1 MIEKLTARRLATIKA
16 PGKYGDGHGLWLVVR
31 SNGRRGWVFRYRF
44 RGRDREMGLGG
55 EDVGLKEARESAAR
69 ARRLIREGLDPIDER
84 RKARG
89 KSSAPTFRKC
99 AEKYITAHTAK
110 WGNAKHR
117 AQWSSTLETYA
128 YPVLGKKPVDA
139 IDVAD
144 VLKVLTPLWTLKH
157 ETASRLRGR
166 IELVLDAAHAENKR
180 QGANPARWR
189 RHLEYLLP
197 KLSDVREVLHH
208 EALPWRD
215 IPAFMDALRTREG
228 IVARALE
235 FTILTGARSGEV
247 RGARWCEVE
256 GDVWTIPGGRIKAKR
271 EHRVPLSPRAV
282 AILDELPRLDGAE
295 FVFPGMRP
303 RRPLTDTTLRM
314 VLKRMGRESLTVHGF
329 RSTFRDWSAEMTS
342 FPRKVCEQALAH
354 ALTDKT
360 EAAYRRGDL
369 IEKRRQLMNAW
380 AAYCGQSPRAKVVE
394 FSA

>member
-1 MIEKLTARRLATIKA
+1 MIDKLTARRVATIKA
-16 PGKYGDGHGLWLVVR
+16 PGKYGDGGGLWLRVR
-31 SNGRRGWVFRYRF
+31 SDGRRWWVLRYRF

-55 EDVGLKEARESAAR
+55 EYVGLKEAREGAAR

-84 RKARG
+84 RKAHA

-99 AEKYITAHTAK
+99 AEKYITAHKAK

-128 YPVLGKKPVDA
+128 YPVLGEKPVDA
-139 IDVAD
+139 VDVAD
-144 VLKVLTPLWTLKH
+144 VLKVLTPLWTLTH

-166 IELVLDAAHAENKR
+166 IELVLDAAHADGKR
-180 QGANPARWR
+180 HGANPARWR

-197 KLSDVREVLHH
+197 ELSDVREVLHH

-215 IPAFMDALRTREG
+215 TPEFMDALRAIEG
-228 IVARALE
+228 VAERALE
-235 FTILTGARSGEV
+235 FAVLTAARSGEV
-247 RGARWCEVE
+247 RGMRWDEVD
-256 GDVWTIPGGRIKAKR
+256 GAVWTIPGGRIKAKR

-295 FVFPGMRP
+295 FVFPGKRTG
-303 RRPLTDTTLRM
+303 RPLSDTTLGA
-314 VLKRMGRESLTVHGF
+314 VLRRMGWETLTVHGF
-329 RSTFRDWSAEMTS
+329 RSTFRDWAAETTP
-342 FPRKVCEQALAH
+342 FPREVCEQALAH
-354 ALTDKT
+354 TLADKV

-369 IEKRRQLMNAW
+369 FEKRRQLMNAW

-394 FSA
+394 FPA